1 MEIPREIIKGC
12 RKGKSQSQEKL
23 YRMTSP
29 LMYGLCLQYAGNED
43 DAKDIMQEGFIKVFK
58 KIDQFS
64 GKGSIIGWIRRIMI
78 NTALEKYRSKISLQS
93 MDNGKVQIEKPVE
106 NNILENME
114 AEVIIELIQK
124 LSPQYRLIFNLYAI
138 EGYSHR
144 EISDMTGISE
154 GTSKSNLYRARSIL
168 QRKVIELYE
177 KNVKS
182 DE

>member
-23 YRMTSP
+23 YNIASP
-29 LMYGLCLQYAGNED
+29 LMYGLCLQYAGNVD

-78 NTALEKYRSKISLQS
+78 NTALEKYRSQVNHQS
-93 MDNGKVQIEKPVE
+93 MDNGKFQIEETV
-106 NNILENME
+106 NDNILENME
-114 AEVIIELIQK
+114 AEVIVQLIQK

-144 EISDMTGISE
+144 EISEMTGISE
-154 GTSKSNLYRARSIL
+154 GTSKSNLSRARTIL
-168 QRKVIELYE
+168 QKKVTELYE
-177 KNVKS
+177 KKVK
-182 DE
+182 